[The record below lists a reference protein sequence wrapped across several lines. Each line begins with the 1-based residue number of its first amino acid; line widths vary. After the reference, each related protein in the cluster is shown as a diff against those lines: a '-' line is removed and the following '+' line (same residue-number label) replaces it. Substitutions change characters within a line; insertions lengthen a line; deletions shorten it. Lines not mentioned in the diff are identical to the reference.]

1 MIEIHLLR
9 YALAAAD
16 TGSFRQAADQ
26 FRIKQSTLSRHILY
40 LEQRLAL
47 SIFASFLDH
56 LARKFGCDGHPPDA
70 DDLQPS

>member
-26 FRIKQSTLSRHILY
+26 FRIKQSALSRPILY
-40 LEQRLAL
+40 LEQRLGL
-47 SIFASFLDH
+47 SIFARST
-56 LARKFGCDGHPPDA
+56 RG
-70 DDLQPS
+70 